1 VNWGQAQFSNG
12 TESATWLAL
21 TTAPNGDRNKTLEY
35 LEKAFA
41 SQEIELVVCIHYPT
55 PGSDTLYLRY
65 ADLMRRTGLPE

>member
-1 VNWGQAQFSNG
+1 
-12 TESATWLAL
+12 LAL
-21 TTAPNGDRNKTLEY
+21 TTAPSGDRNKTLAY

-55 PGSDTLYLRY
+55 LDPILSNPRY